1 MLGQL
6 LGGYFVCW
14 IHERCIHMLERF
26 DMCDLAVR
34 VCIYSGTL
42 LVAIKSKYARLM
54 RVNRKVRRD

>member
-6 LGGYFVCW
+6 LGAGTSCAGFMSVVY
-14 IHERCIHMLERF
+14 MLERF